1 MSGENFMSFNTS
13 AANIKDQLAEL
24 KNQPEDAQSEYAMAL
39 LAQATI
45 DASATIELLSGE
57 EQ

>member
-24 KNQPEDAQSEYAMAL
+24 KNL
-39 LAQATI
+39 LI
-45 DASATIELLSGE
+45 PIY
-57 EQ
+57 